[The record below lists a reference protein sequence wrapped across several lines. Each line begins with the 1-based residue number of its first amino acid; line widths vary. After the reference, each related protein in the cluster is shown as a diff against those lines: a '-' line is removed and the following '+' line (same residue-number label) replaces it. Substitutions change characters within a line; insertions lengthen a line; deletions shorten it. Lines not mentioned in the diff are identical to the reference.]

1 MYILNPIALTP
12 SMFTNNN
19 VPVNDFAAWNAATN
33 YTVGT
38 KVIRTTTNKIYR
50 NLIAGIDATFP
61 ESAPTRWFDEGY
73 VNAYKMIDDLSSSQ
87 SVAPNGIVFTIN
99 LNQRISSLAFINLVG
114 TSLTITATNAGA
126 EQIYNKTISL
136 DASSVS
142 SIYDWFFEPFTQKT
156 DHFEVDFPQTYLNP
170 YITITILNES
180 GNAAIG
186 RFICAK
192 SYKIGTMQYGSSVGI
207 KDYSIKT
214 TDSNNISYLT
224 KKDNAKLMSFKL
236 VLNQSETNRVV
247 KLLRQLLS
255 VPCVFIGVSDDGY
268 EYTIAHG
275 FYQSF
280 KIPLQTPSVN
290 YCELEIEE
298 LI

>member
-1 MYILNPIALTP
+1 MYILNPITLAPTIF
-12 SMFTNNN
+12 SYNSIAE
-19 VPVNDFAAWNAATN
+19 NDYAIWNSATA
-33 YTVGT
+33 YTAGQ
-38 KVIRTTTNKIYR
+38 KVIRTTTHKIYTR
-50 NLIAGIDATFP
+50 LISGTTATPPEADATNWLD
-61 ESAPTRWFDEGY
+61 SGY

-87 SVAPNGIVFTIN
+87 SSAANGIVFTVN
-99 LNQRISSLAFINLVG
+99 LNKRISSLAFINLVG

-136 DASSVS
+136 DASSIS

-170 YITITILNES
+170 YITITIMNES

-192 SYKIGTMQYGSSVGI
+192 SYKIGNMQYGSSVGI

-224 KKDNAKLMSFKL
+224 KKDNVKLMSFKL